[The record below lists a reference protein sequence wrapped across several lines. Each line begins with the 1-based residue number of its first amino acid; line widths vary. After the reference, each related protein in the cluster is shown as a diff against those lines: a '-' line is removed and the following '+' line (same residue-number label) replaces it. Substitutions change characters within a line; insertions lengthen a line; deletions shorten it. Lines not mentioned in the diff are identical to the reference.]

1 MPTPAEI
8 DDEDRRL
15 AELQGLVDRAEA
27 GLREGR
33 IPAALV
39 EDVIAG
45 LRQEAERLFPGQ
57 KRSFELIYKPRLL
70 RAATQQ

>member
-8 DDEDRRL
+8 GDEDRRL
-15 AELQGLVDRAEA
+15 AELQGLVERA
-27 GLREGR
+27 
-33 IPAALV
+33 

-45 LRQEAERLFPGQ
+45 LRQDAERLFPGQ